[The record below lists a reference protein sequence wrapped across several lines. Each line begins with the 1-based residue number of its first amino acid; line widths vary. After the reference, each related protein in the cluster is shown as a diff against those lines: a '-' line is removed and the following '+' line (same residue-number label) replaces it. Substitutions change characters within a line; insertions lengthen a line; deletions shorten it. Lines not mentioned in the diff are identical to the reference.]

1 MQVICLWIKQI
12 CKFKA
17 HDNAPLYRFCLGSIS
32 KDFSKDEQSRI
43 YLNGTVYDFSVDH
56 SPVEK

>member
-1 MQVICLWIKQI
+1 MAL
-12 CKFKA
+12 
-17 HDNAPLYRFCLGSIS
+17 DNAPLYRFCLGSIS